1 MEKLMQSMFI
11 LHAYLIQN
19 DQSKHD
25 FIECFTS
32 MIHLM
37 TFLENHPEVTKKQIT
52 MHDVNPL

>member
-1 MEKLMQSMFI
+1 MQSIFI

-37 TFLENHPEVTKKQIT
+37 AFLEKHPEVTKKQIT